1 MGPIYPMNKKKEF
14 QSAQH
19 KPATVKDSRFGIRKF
34 YHNKQEEATIFSYM
48 NPGRTNWT
56 YR

>member
-1 MGPIYPMNKKKEF
+1 MNKKQEF
-14 QSAQH
+14 KDASQH
-19 KPATVKDSRFGIRKF
+19 KQITINDSRFGLRKF
-34 YHNKQEEATIFSYM
+34 YQNKQEEATIFSYM

>member
-1 MGPIYPMNKKKEF
+1 MNNKKEF

-19 KPATVKDSRFGIRKF
+19 KPVTVKDSRFGIRKF

-48 NPGRTNWT
+48 NSGRTNWT